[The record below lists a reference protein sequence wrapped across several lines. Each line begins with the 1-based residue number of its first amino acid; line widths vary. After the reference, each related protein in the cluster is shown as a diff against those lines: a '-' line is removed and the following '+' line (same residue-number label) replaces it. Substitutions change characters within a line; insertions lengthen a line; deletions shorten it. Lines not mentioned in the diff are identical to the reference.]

1 MGNPKGLL
9 IIFVRSGRMRSLK
22 RKMRKVLCSH
32 IFLLSLQH
40 DNNQWILNY
49 KVLQHK
55 TTMAIRFLMMLVFL
69 VLSLTDMKAQSGE
82 DDGLTVS
89 GNVYDAE
96 LKEPMVQATV
106 QLFRQRDSTFV
117 GGTVTDLRGNF
128 SVEAPTNG
136 IFKLRISSVG
146 YQTIE
151 REVTLRRNQSQELGT
166 LLMSSESVM
175 LQEAVVTG
183 RAAQVI
189 VKKDTL
195 VYNPDAYRTP
205 EGSPIEELI
214 KRIPGAEVDE
224 DGNITINGRAV
235 KKILLDG
242 KEFML
247 GDVES
252 ALKNI
257 PLNIIQN
264 MKFYEQQSDQARITG
279 IDDGEKETVLDF
291 TIKKGMN
298 RGYMTNLDVAG
309 GTEHRYA
316 SRGMASS
323 FTDNTRL
330 VILGNFNNKDENAGW
345 WNRRGLNAR
354 KMLGANLNYDDG
366 EKLKMDANLRWNHR
380 DGDNINENASENFY
394 SETNRTFSNSYSKN
408 MTRSNNWWGN
418 VRVEWKPDTLTN
430 ILFRANGNIGTSD
443 GTTTSASATFDADP
457 YLYTADPLASLEPS
471 GPLAPYIVNH
481 NRSANL
487 TYGENKNTWAMLQ
500 LYRRLNPRGRSITLR
515 VEGSLGDSKNRN
527 SSNNEVFLH
536 RIKNQAGRDST
547 YFTAR
552 YSTTPSDNKG
562 YVLSFLY
569 SEPLWKGAHLQANY
583 ELRYNENKS
592 DRLTYDFSRMP
603 ANPFTNILPEYRE
616 WDSWI
621 GGLEPLD
628 DYLDRNLSRYSE
640 YKNYTHNIRLTL
652 RHKQEEYDYN
662 VGFLVQ
668 PQRSNF
674 IQDYRGVYVD
684 TVRNVTNLTPTFDF
698 HYKFSDQENIWIQY
712 RGDTRQPEMSQ
723 LLDITDDS
731 NPLYITKGNPGLKP
745 QFTNSLNVYYK
756 NYIQRYKRSVVF
768 YVNYRHI
775 RNSISN
781 MVRYNPETGGSISQ
795 PENINGNWN
804 VNGGFSLNTA
814 LDSAAHW
821 NVGTDT
827 RLRYNNYVS
836 YVAQQQAD
844 AAKNTTKT
852 TNINERLT
860 ASYRND
866 WLEVALDGQV
876 NYQHSRNELQPS
888 ADLDTWQFTYGGQFL
903 VRLPWDFEVSMNLH
917 ERSRRGY
924 NDASMN
930 TNELLW
936 NGQISK
942 PFLKNKSLI
951 VALNFYDLLGQQSNY
966 ERWVNA
972 TGRSDTRYNSIN
984 SYAMLHIRYR
994 LNMFGGKIDTEGRYD
1009 KKWGNRDQR
1018 R

>member
-1 MGNPKGLL
+1 MM
-9 IIFVRSGRMRSLK
+9 IIRNIVTL
-22 RKMRKVLCSH
+22 
-32 IFLLSLQH
+32 
-40 DNNQWILNY
+40 
-49 KVLQHK
+49 
-55 TTMAIRFLMMLVFL
+55 AFLM
-69 VLSLTDMKAQSGE
+69 LSIMSIKAQSGE
-82 DDGLTVS
+82 DQGLTVS
-89 GNVYDAE
+89 GNVHDAE

-106 QLFRQRDSTFV
+106 QLFRKRDSTFV

-128 SVEAPTNG
+128 SVEAPANG
-136 IFKLRISSVG
+136 VYKLKISSVG
-146 YQTIE
+146 YQSIE
-151 REVTLRRNQSQELGT
+151 REVTLRRNQSQEMGL
-166 LLMSSESVM
+166 LLMSPESVM
-175 LQEAVVTG
+175 LKEAVVTG

-224 DGNITINGRAV
+224 DGNITINGKAV

-247 GDVES
+247 GDVET

-257 PLNIIQN
+257 PVNIIQN
-264 MKFYEQQSDQARITG
+264 MKFYDQQSDQARITG
-279 IDDGEKETVLDF
+279 IEDGEKETVIDF

-298 RGYMTNLDVAG
+298 RGYMTNLDLAA

-316 SRGMASS
+316 SRGMGSS
-323 FTDNTRL
+323 FTDKTRF

-345 WNRRGLNAR
+345 WNRRGLNSR
-354 KMLGANLNYDDG
+354 KMLGTNLNYDDG
-366 EKLKMDANLRWNHR
+366 DKLKIDASVRWNHR
-380 DGDNINENASENFY
+380 GGDNLNENASENFY
-394 SETNRTFSNSYSKN
+394 SETSRTFSNSYSQSYS
-408 MTRSNNWWGN
+408 RSNNWWGN
-418 VRVEWKPDTLTN
+418 VRVEWKPDSLTN
-430 ILFRANGNIGTSD
+430 ILLRANGSIGTND
-443 GTTTSASATFDADP
+443 GTGKSASATFDADP
-457 YLYTADPLASLEPS
+457 YLYVEDPLNSLA
-471 GPLAPYIVNH
+471 PLAPYLVNH
-481 NRSANL
+481 NNSANL
-487 TYGENKNTWAMLQ
+487 SYGENKNTWAMLQ
-500 LYRRLNPRGRSITLR
+500 FYRRLNPRGRNITLR
-515 VEGSLGDSKNRN
+515 VEGNLGDNKDRSV
-527 SSNNEVFLH
+527 SNNEVFLH
-536 RIKNQAGRDST
+536 RVKNQYGQDST

-552 YSTTPSDNKG
+552 YNTTPSDNKG
-562 YVLSFLY
+562 YVLSVLY

-583 ELRYNENKS
+583 ELRYSQNKS
-592 DRLTYDFSRMP
+592 DRQTYDFSRMP
-603 ANPFTNILPEYRE
+603 VNPFASVVPEYRE
-616 WDSWI
+616 WDPWI
-621 GGLEPLD
+621 GGISPID

-652 RHKQEEYDYN
+652 RHWQEEYDYN

-668 PQRSNF
+668 PQHSNF

-698 HYKFSDQENIWIQY
+698 HYKFSDQQNIWVHY
-712 RGDTRQPEMSQ
+712 RGDTRQPEMTQ

-731 NPLYITKGNPGLKP
+731 NPLYITQGNPGLKP
-745 QFTNSLNVYYK
+745 QFTNSLNVYYN
-756 NYIQRYKRSVVF
+756 NYIQKYKRSIVF

-781 MVRYNPETGGSISQ
+781 MVRYNPVTGGSISR

-804 VNGGFSLNTA
+804 VNGGFTFNTA

-821 NVGTDT
+821 NVGADT
-827 RLRYNNYVS
+827 RIRYNNYVS
-836 YVAQQQAD
+836 YVAQHLAD

-860 ASYRND
+860 ASYRNN
-866 WLEVALDGQV
+866 WLEVSLDGQL

-888 ADLDTWQFTYGGQFL
+888 ADLDTWQFNYGGQFL
-903 VRLPWDFEVSMNLH
+903 VRLPLDFEVSMNLH

-951 VALNFYDLLGQQSNY
+951 VALNFYDLLKQQSNY

-984 SYAMLHIRYR
+984 SYAMLHVRYR

-1018 R
+1018 GR

>member
-1 MGNPKGLL
+1 MTTRL
-9 IIFVRSGRMRSLK
+9 IVTLAF
-22 RKMRKVLCSH
+22 
-32 IFLLSLQH
+32 
-40 DNNQWILNY
+40 
-49 KVLQHK
+49 
-55 TTMAIRFLMMLVFL
+55 MMLSV
-69 VLSLTDMKAQSGE
+69 VGIKAQSGE
-82 DDGLTVS
+82 DQGLTVS
-89 GNVYDAE
+89 GNVHDAE

-106 QLFRQRDSTFV
+106 QLFRRRDSTFV

-128 SVEAPTNG
+128 SVEAPANG
-136 IFKLRISSVG
+136 VYKLRISSVG
-146 YQTIE
+146 YQSIE
-151 REVTLRRNQSQELGT
+151 REVTLRRNQSQDMGL
-166 LLMSSESVM
+166 LLMSPESVM
-175 LQEAVVTG
+175 LKEAVVTG

-195 VYNPDAYRTP
+195 VYNPEAYRTP

-224 DGNITINGRAV
+224 DGNITINGKAV

-247 GDVES
+247 GDVET

-257 PLNIIQN
+257 PVNIIQN
-264 MKFYEQQSDQARITG
+264 MKFYDQQSDQARITG
-279 IDDGEKETVLDF
+279 IEDGEKETVIDF

-298 RGYMTNLDVAG
+298 RGYMTNLDLAG
-309 GTEHRYA
+309 GTNHRYA
-316 SRGMASS
+316 SRGMGSS
-323 FTDNTRL
+323 FTDKTRF

-354 KMLGANLNYDDG
+354 KMLGTNLNYDDG
-366 EKLKMDANLRWNHR
+366 DKLKLDASIRWNHR
-380 DGDNINENASENFY
+380 DGDNENENASEKFY
-394 SETNRTFSNSYSKN
+394 SETDRTFSNSFSKN
-408 MTRSNNWWGN
+408 LSRSNNWWGN
-418 VRVEWKPDTLTN
+418 VRVEWKPDSLTN
-430 ILFRANGNIGTSD
+430 ILLRANGSIGTSD
-443 GTTTSASATFDADP
+443 GTSTSASATFDADP
-457 YLYTADPLASLEPS
+457 YLYVDDPLGSLMPTS
-471 GPLAPYIVNH
+471 PLAPYMVNH
-481 NRSANL
+481 NNSASL
-487 TYGENKNTWAMLQ
+487 SYGENKNTWAMLQ
-500 LYRRLNPRGRSITLR
+500 FYRRLNPRGRNITLR
-515 VEGSLGDSKNRN
+515 LEGNLGDNKDRSA
-527 SSNNEVFLH
+527 SNNEVFLH
-536 RIKNQAGRDST
+536 RIKNQDGQDST

-552 YSTTPSDNKG
+552 YNTTPSDNSG
-562 YVLSFLY
+562 YVLSVLY

-583 ELRYNENKS
+583 ELRYSQNKS
-592 DRLTYDFSRMP
+592 DRQTYDFSHM
-603 ANPFTNILPEYRE
+603 AVNPFADVMPEYRE
-616 WDSWI
+616 WDPWVGSI
-621 GGLEPLD
+621 PSLD

-652 RHKQEEYDYN
+652 RHWQEEYDYN

-668 PQRSNF
+668 PQHSNF

-698 HYKFSDQENIWIQY
+698 HYKFSDQQNIWVHY
-712 RGDTRQPEMSQ
+712 RGDTRQPEMTQ

-731 NPLYITKGNPGLKP
+731 NPLYITQGNPGLKP
-745 QFTNSLNVYYK
+745 QFTNSLNVYYN
-756 NYIQRYKRSVVF
+756 NYIQKYKRSIVF

-781 MVRYNPETGGSISQ
+781 MVRYNPETGGSISR

-804 VNGGFSLNTA
+804 VNGGFTFNTA

-821 NVGTDT
+821 NIGADT

-836 YVAQQQAD
+836 YVAQQQSD
-844 AAKNTTKT
+844 AVKNTTKT
-852 TNINERLT
+852 TNVNERLT
-860 ASYRND
+860 ASYRNN
-866 WLEVALDGQV
+866 WLEVSLDGQL

-888 ADLDTWQFTYGGQFL
+888 ANLDTWQFNYGGQFL
-903 VRLPWDFEVSMNLH
+903 VRLPLDFEVSMNLH

-930 TNELLW
+930 TDELLW

-972 TGRSDTRYNSIN
+972 SGRSDTRYNSIN
-984 SYAMLHIRYR
+984 SYAMLHVRYR

-1018 R
+1018 SR

>member
-1 MGNPKGLL
+1 MYFG
-9 IIFVRSGRMRSLK
+9 IFS
-22 RKMRKVLCSH
+22 
-32 IFLLSLQH
+32 LSLQNH
-40 DNNQWILNY
+40 WNQRIY
-49 KVLQHK
+49 KYKRSQHK
-55 TTMAIRFLMMLVFL
+55 NNMAIRILMTLAFL
-69 VLSLTDMKAQSGE
+69 VLSVTGIKAQSGE
-82 DDGLTVS
+82 EDEGLTVS

-128 SVEAPTNG
+128 SVDAPTNG

-298 RGYMTNLDVAG
+298 RGYMTNLDIAG

-380 DGDNINENASENFY
+380 DGDNVNENASENFY

-418 VRVEWKPDTLTN
+418 VRVEWKPDSLTN
-430 ILFRANGNIGTSD
+430 ILFRANGNTGTND

-457 YLYTADPLASLEPS
+457 YLYTSDPLASLDPA
-471 GPLAPYIVNH
+471 GPLGPYIVNH
-481 NRSANL
+481 NRGENL

-500 LYRRLNPRGRSITLR
+500 FYRRLNPRGRSITLR
-515 VEGSLGDSKNRN
+515 VEGSLGDNDNRN
-527 SSNNEVFLH
+527 ASNNEVYLH
-536 RIKNQAGRDST
+536 RVKNQQGQDST

-592 DRLTYDFSRMP
+592 DRQTYDFSRLP
-603 ANPFTNILPEYRE
+603 VNPFANIEAEYRD
-616 WDSWI
+616 WDPWI
-621 GGLEPLD
+621 GGLQPLD

-662 VGFLVQ
+662 VGFLIQ

-723 LLDITDDS
+723 LLAITDDS

-756 NYIQRYKRSVVF
+756 NYIQKYKRSVVF

-852 TNINERLT
+852 TNVNERLT

-888 ADLDTWQFTYGGQFL
+888 ANLDTWQFTYGGQFL

-942 PFLKNKSLI
+942 PFLKSKSLI

-1018 R
+1018 GR